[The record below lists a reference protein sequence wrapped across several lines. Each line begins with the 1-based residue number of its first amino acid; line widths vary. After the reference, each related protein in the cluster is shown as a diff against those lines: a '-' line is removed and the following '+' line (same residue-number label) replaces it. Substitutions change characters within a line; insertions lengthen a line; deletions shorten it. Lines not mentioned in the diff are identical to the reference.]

1 MNRIAIKLVALGIA
15 ATLAGCN
22 NRDDKAEIRCETT
35 TAVAPPINQTF
46 NMQVG
51 DSVVVD
57 GGLQLQFVAVDNDS
71 RCPTDVQCV
80 TAGSAVLSLRARA
93 YDRDEKS
100 FTLETGADTSETIAF
115 DNGFYQLQLNGV
127 EPQPVSSKEI
137 AADGYCATFTVV
149 KALE

>member
-1 MNRIAIKLVALGIA
+1 MNKVTIKLMALCIA
-15 ATLAGCN
+15 SMLAGCN
-22 NRDDKAEIRCETT
+22 NGEDRAEIRCETA
-35 TAVAPPINQTF
+35 TAVAPPINQPF

-80 TAGSAVLSLRARA
+80 TAGSAVLSLRAQA

-100 FTLETGADTSETIAF
+100 FTLESGTDRSETIAF

-127 EPQPVSSKEI
+127 EPQPISSKEI